1 LYGEIHFACQIAQNK
16 FCGTNTAR
24 NKFHGTG
31 VTSMKYLLGIDQ
43 GTTQTTAV
51 VVNEMG
57 EMIRKNSSQLPAQ
70 FPQAGWVEQEPND
83 IVRTVKEAC
92 APLLDKYEIAAVGFD
107 NQGETF
113 VVWDASTGE
122 AVTPAIVWQDTRGQ
136 SVCEALAPSVDA
148 DLLRAKTGLLL
159 DSYFSAPKLKWVFE
173 HYPEIRK
180 KAHEGKLKFGTTETW
195 VIWKL
200 SGGKLHVTDP
210 STASRT
216 LLFDMNK
223 FDWDADLLKL
233 FDVPRSMLPEVKPSA
248 GYIGDVDFG
257 NGKPLPLHA
266 LLVDQ
271 QAALFGQACFNA
283 GEMKCSFGTGS
294 FLLMNIGDKPKL
306 SNNGLLTTVGWNFNG
321 HTAYAFDGGI
331 FVTGSAV
338 QWLRDNLKFIPDSAS
353 SHAAAQQSK
362 DFGVVVVPA
371 LQGLAAPHWRTD
383 VQGAMF
389 GLNRST
395 TSDDI
400 VRATLDGIA
409 CRVYEVVTA
418 MSQDLG
424 QKPPHLKVYGGPS
437 GNPYLMQVIADLLDL
452 EVRVSAALEA
462 TAIGIANLAGVS
474 ALGNTF
480 EALAKNWKS
489 ETTYQPRMTKEERGK
504 KLAQWSKAIE
514 AVKKFHE

>member
-1 LYGEIHFACQIAQNK
+1 MPLFPKSKGQSLDGA
-16 FCGTNTAR
+16 
-24 NKFHGTG
+24 
-31 VTSMKYLLGIDQ
+31 VMKYLLGVDQ

-51 VVNEMG
+51 IVNELG
-57 EMIRKNSSQLPAQ
+57 EMLEKNSSQLPAR
-70 FPQAGWVEQEPND
+70 FPQAGWVEQEPAD

-92 APLLDKYEIAAVGFD
+92 APLLEKYDISAMGFD

-113 VVWDASTGE
+113 IVWDKDTGE
-122 AVTPAIVWQDTRGQ
+122 PVTPAIVWQDTRGQ
-136 SVCEALAPSVDA
+136 SVCDALASSFDLN
-148 DLLRAKTGLLL
+148 LLRQKTGLLL

-173 HYPEIRK
+173 NFPDIRK
-180 KAHEGKLKFGTTETW
+180 QAHAGKLLFGTTETW

-200 SGGKLHVTDP
+200 TNSKLHVTDP

-216 LLFDMNK
+216 LLFDMNR
-223 FDWDADLLKL
+223 FEWDDELLAL
-233 FDVPRSMLPEVKPSA
+233 FDVPKSMLPEVRPSA
-248 GYIGDVDFG
+248 GYIGDIDLAG
-257 NGKPLPLHA
+257 ASKPLPLHA

-271 QAALFGQACFNA
+271 QAALFGQACFRA

-294 FLLMNIGDKPKL
+294 FLLMNIGDKPRL
-306 SNNGLLTTVGWNFNG
+306 SNNGLLTTVGWNFDG

-338 QWLRDNLKFIPDSAS
+338 QWLRDNLKVIPDAAS
-353 SHAAAQQSK
+353 SNDAANRST
-362 DFGVVVVPA
+362 DHGVVVIPA

-383 VQGAMF
+383 VRGAMF

-418 MSQDLG
+418 MSQDAG
-424 QKPPHLKVYGGPS
+424 QAPPHLKVDGGPS
-437 GNPYLMQVIADLLDL
+437 GNPYLMQMIADLLNL

-474 ALGNTF
+474 AFGTSLD
-480 EALAKNWKS
+480 ELSKNWKAETSYLPKMSS
-489 ETTYQPRMTKEERGK
+489 ETREN
-504 KLAQWSKAIE
+504 KLAQWNKALG
-514 AVKKFHE
+514 AVKEFHG

>member
-1 LYGEIHFACQIAQNK
+1 
-16 FCGTNTAR
+16 
-24 NKFHGTG
+24 
-31 VTSMKYLLGIDQ
+31 MKYLLGIDQ

-51 VVNEMG
+51 IVNEMG
-57 EMIRKNSSQLPAQ
+57 EMLEKNSAQLPAR
-70 FPQAGWVEQEPND
+70 FPQAGWVEQEPAD
-83 IVRTVKEAC
+83 IVRTVIEAC
-92 APLLDKYEIAAVGFD
+92 APLLDKYDISAVGFD

-113 VVWDASTGE
+113 VVWDAETGE

-136 SVCEALAPSVDA
+136 SICDALAPGVDPN
-148 DLLRAKTGLLL
+148 LLRQKTGLLL

-173 HYPEIRK
+173 NHPEIRK
-180 KAHEGKLKFGTTETW
+180 RAHDGRLKFGTTETW

-200 SGGKLHVTDP
+200 SKGQLHVTDP

-216 LLFDMNK
+216 LLFDMNT
-223 FDWDADLLKL
+223 FQWDDDLLKL

-248 GYIGDVDFG
+248 GHIGDVDFG

-321 HTAYAFDGGI
+321 QTAYAFDGGI

-353 SHAAAQQSK
+353 SHSAAQRSK
-362 DFGVVVVPA
+362 DAGVVVIPA

-424 QKPPHLKVYGGPS
+424 QRPPHLKVDGGPS
-437 GNPYLMQVIADLLDL
+437 GNPYLMQMIADLLNI

-474 ALGNTF
+474 ALGTSF
-480 EALAKNWKS
+480 EALAQNWKS
-489 ETTYQPRMTKEERGK
+489 ETSYQPQMKKEDREK
-504 KLAQWSKAIE
+504 KLEQWGRALN
-514 AVKKFHE
+514 AVKAFHGNG

>member
-1 LYGEIHFACQIAQNK
+1 
-16 FCGTNTAR
+16 
-24 NKFHGTG
+24 
-31 VTSMKYLLGIDQ
+31 MKYLLGIDQ

-51 VVNEMG
+51 IVNEFG
-57 EMIRKNSSQLPAQ
+57 EMMEKNSAQLPAR
-70 FPQAGWVEQEPND
+70 FPQAGWVEQEPAD

-92 APLLDKYEIAAVGFD
+92 APLLDKYEISAVGFD

-113 VVWDASTGE
+113 IVWDKDTNE
-122 AVTPAIVWQDTRGQ
+122 PVTPAIVWQDTRGQ
-136 SVCEALAPSVDA
+136 SICEALAASASSPLTA
-148 DLLRAKTGLLL
+148 NPELLRQKTGLLL

-173 HYPEIRK
+173 NYPDIRK

-195 VIWKL
+195 VIWIL
-200 SGGKLHVTDP
+200 SKGKLHITDP

-223 FDWDADLLKL
+223 FDWDDDLLKL

-248 GYIGDVDFG
+248 GHIGDVDFG

-271 QAALFGQACFNA
+271 QAALFGQACFKA

-294 FLLMNIGDKPKL
+294 FLLMNIGEKPKL
-306 SNNGLLTTVGWNFNG
+306 SNNGLLTTVGWNFDG

-338 QWLRDNLKFIPDSAS
+338 QWLRDNLKLIPDSAS
-353 SHAAAQQSK
+353 SYDAAKRSSDA
-362 DFGVVVVPA
+362 GVVVVPA

-383 VQGAMF
+383 VRGAMF

-395 TSDDI
+395 SSDDI

-409 CRVYEVVTA
+409 CRVYEVVLA

-424 QKPPHLKVYGGPS
+424 KAPPHLKVDGGPS
-437 GNPYLMQVIADLLDL
+437 GNPYLMQMIADLLNL

-474 ALGNTF
+474 ALGTSF
-480 EALAKNWKS
+480 DELSKNWKS
-489 ETTYQPRMTKEERGK
+489 ETTYTPKMSDTDRSH
-504 KLAQWSKAIE
+504 KLTQWKNALD
-514 AVKKFHE
+514 AVKGFHQ

>member
-1 LYGEIHFACQIAQNK
+1 
-16 FCGTNTAR
+16 
-24 NKFHGTG
+24 
-31 VTSMKYLLGIDQ
+31 MKYLLGIDQ

-51 VVNEMG
+51 IVNELG
-57 EMIRKNSSQLPAQ
+57 EMLEKNSAQLPAL
-70 FPQAGWVEQEPND
+70 FPQAGWVEQEPAD

-92 APLLDKYEIAAVGFD
+92 APLLEKYEISAVGFD

-113 VVWDASTGE
+113 VVWDKDTGE
-122 AVTPAIVWQDTRGQ
+122 PVTTAIVWQDTRGQ
-136 SVCEALAPSVDA
+136 SVCEELAPKVDGEA
-148 DLLRAKTGLLL
+148 LRAKTGLLL

-173 HYPEIRK
+173 NYPDIRK
-180 KAHEGKLKFGTTETW
+180 KAHEGKLKLGTTETW
-195 VIWKL
+195 VIWSLTK
-200 SGGKLHVTDP
+200 GKLHITDP

-223 FDWDADLLKL
+223 FEWDDELLKL

-248 GYIGDVDFG
+248 GYISDVDFG

-271 QAALFGQACFNA
+271 QAALFGQACFKA

-306 SNNGLLTTVGWNFNG
+306 SNNGLLTTVGWNFDG

-338 QWLRDNLKFIPDSAS
+338 QWLRDNLKLIPDSAS
-353 SHAAAQQSK
+353 SHDAARRST
-362 DFGVVVVPA
+362 DGGVVVVPA
-371 LQGLAAPHWRTD
+371 LQGLAAPHWQTD
-383 VQGAMF
+383 VRGAMF

-395 TSDDI
+395 SSDDI

-409 CRVYEVVTA
+409 CRVYEVVMA

-424 QKPPHLKVYGGPS
+424 QAPPHLKVDGGPS
-437 GNPYLMQVIADLLDL
+437 GNPYLMQMIADLLNL

-474 ALGNTF
+474 AIGTTF
-480 EALAKNWKS
+480 DELSKNWKS
-489 ETTYQPRMTKEERGK
+489 ETAYAPKMSKVNREN
-504 KLAQWSKAIE
+504 KLAQWNKAVE

>member
-1 LYGEIHFACQIAQNK
+1 
-16 FCGTNTAR
+16 
-24 NKFHGTG
+24 
-31 VTSMKYLLGIDQ
+31 MKYLLGIDQ

-51 VVNEMG
+51 IVNELG
-57 EMIRKNSSQLPAQ
+57 EMVEKNSAQLPAR
-70 FPQAGWVEQEPND
+70 FPQAGWVEQEPED

-92 APLLDKYEIAAVGFD
+92 APLLSKYEIAAVGFD

-113 VVWDASTGE
+113 VVWDAETGD

-136 SVCEALAPSVDA
+136 SVCDALASSVD
-148 DLLRAKTGLLL
+148 LNWLRKTTGLLL

-173 HYPEIRK
+173 NNPEIRK
-180 KAHEGKLKFGTTETW
+180 RAHEGKLKFGTTETW

-216 LLFDMNK
+216 LLFDMNT
-223 FDWDADLLKL
+223 FQWDEKLLQL
-233 FDVPRSMLPEVKPSA
+233 FDVPKSMLPEVKPSA
-248 GYIGDVDFG
+248 GHIGDVDFG
-257 NGKPLPLHA
+257 DGKPLPLHA

-271 QAALFGQACFNA
+271 QAALFGQACFKA

-338 QWLRDNLKFIPDSAS
+338 QWLRDNLKFIPDSAA
-353 SHAAAQQSK
+353 SHDAANNSK
-362 DFGVVVVPA
+362 DMGVVVIPA

-409 CRVYEVVTA
+409 CRVYEVVSA
-418 MSQDLG
+418 MSQDSG
-424 QKPPHLKVYGGPS
+424 TPPPYLKVDGGPA
-437 GNPYLMQVIADLLDL
+437 GNPYLMQMISDLLNL
-452 EVRVSAALEA
+452 EVRVSASMEA
-462 TAIGIANLAGVS
+462 TAIGIANLASVS
-474 ALGNTF
+474 ALGASF
-480 EALAKNWKS
+480 EQLANNWKAEKVYTPS
-489 ETTYQPRMTKEERGK
+489 MKEEERRK
-504 KLAQWSKAIE
+504 RLAQWNKALE
-514 AVKKFHE
+514 AVKKFHDDRP

>member
-1 LYGEIHFACQIAQNK
+1 
-16 FCGTNTAR
+16 
-24 NKFHGTG
+24 
-31 VTSMKYLLGIDQ
+31 MKYLLGIDQ

-51 VVNEMG
+51 IVNELG
-57 EMIRKNSSQLPAQ
+57 EMVEKNSAQLPAR
-70 FPQAGWVEQEPND
+70 FPQAGWVEQEPED

-92 APLLDKYEIAAVGFD
+92 TPLLSKYEIAAVGFD

-113 VVWDASTGE
+113 VVWDAETGD

-136 SVCEALAPSVDA
+136 SVCDALASSVD
-148 DLLRAKTGLLL
+148 LNWLRKTTGLLL

-173 HYPEIRK
+173 NNPEIRK
-180 KAHEGKLKFGTTETW
+180 RAHEGKLKFGTTETW

-216 LLFDMNK
+216 LLFDMNT
-223 FDWDADLLKL
+223 FQWDEKLLQL
-233 FDVPRSMLPEVKPSA
+233 FDVPKSMLPEVKPSA
-248 GYIGDVDFG
+248 GHIGDVDFG
-257 NGKPLPLHA
+257 DGKPLPLHA

-271 QAALFGQACFNA
+271 QAALFGQACFKA

-338 QWLRDNLKFIPDSAS
+338 QWLRDNLKFIPDSAA
-353 SHAAAQQSK
+353 SHDAANNSK
-362 DFGVVVVPA
+362 DMGVVVIPA

-409 CRVYEVVTA
+409 CRVYEVVSA
-418 MSQDLG
+418 MSQDSG
-424 QKPPHLKVYGGPS
+424 TPPPYLKVDGGPA
-437 GNPYLMQVIADLLDL
+437 GNPYLMQMISDLLNL
-452 EVRVSAALEA
+452 EVRVSASMEA

-474 ALGNTF
+474 ALGASF
-480 EALAKNWKS
+480 EQLANNWKAEKVYTPS
-489 ETTYQPRMTKEERGK
+489 MKEEERRK
-504 KLAQWSKAIE
+504 KLAQWNKALE
-514 AVKKFHE
+514 AVKKFHDDRP

>member
-1 LYGEIHFACQIAQNK
+1 
-16 FCGTNTAR
+16 
-24 NKFHGTG
+24 
-31 VTSMKYLLGIDQ
+31 MKYLLGIDQ

-51 VVNEMG
+51 IVNENG
-57 EMIRKNSSQLPAQ
+57 EMLEKNSAQLPAR
-70 FPQAGWVEQEPND
+70 FPQAGWVEQEPAD

-92 APLLDKYEIAAVGFD
+92 APLLDKYDISAVGFD

-113 VVWDASTGE
+113 IVWDAETGE

-136 SVCEALAPSVDA
+136 SVCDSLASNVD
-148 DLLRAKTGLLL
+148 LNWLRQTTGLLL

-173 HYPEIRK
+173 NDPEIRK

-200 SGGKLHVTDP
+200 SNGKLHITDP

-223 FDWDADLLKL
+223 FEWDEDLLKL

-257 NGKPLPLHA
+257 NGKSLPLHA

-294 FLLMNIGDKPKL
+294 FLLMNIGGKPQL

-338 QWLRDNLKFIPDSAS
+338 QWLRDNLKVIPDSAS
-353 SHAAAQQSK
+353 SHNAANKST
-362 DFGVVVVPA
+362 DMGVVVVPA

-418 MSQDLG
+418 MSQDAG
-424 QKPPHLKVYGGPS
+424 TPPPHLKVDGGPS
-437 GNPYLMQVIADLLDL
+437 GNPYLMQMIADLLNL

-474 ALGNTF
+474 ALGTTF
-480 EALAKNWKS
+480 ESLAKNWKA
-489 ETTYQPRMTKEERGK
+489 EKLYKPQMKNEEREK
-504 KLAQWSKAIE
+504 KLAQWNKALE

>member
-1 LYGEIHFACQIAQNK
+1 
-16 FCGTNTAR
+16 
-24 NKFHGTG
+24 
-31 VTSMKYLLGIDQ
+31 MKYLLGIDQ

-51 VVNEMG
+51 IVNELG
-57 EMIRKNSSQLPAQ
+57 EMVEKNSAQLPAR
-70 FPQAGWVEQEPND
+70 FPQAGWVEQEPGD

-92 APLLDKYEIAAVGFD
+92 APLLDGTYEISAVGFD

-113 VVWDASTGE
+113 VVWDEDSGE
-122 AVTPAIVWQDTRGQ
+122 AVTPAIVWQDTRGE
-136 SVCEALAPSVDA
+136 SVCKALASHVDP
-148 DLLRAKTGLLL
+148 DLLRHKTGLLL

-173 HYPEIRK
+173 NDPAIRK

-195 VIWKL
+195 VIWSLTK
-200 SGGKLHVTDP
+200 GRLHITDP

-223 FDWDADLLKL
+223 FEWDEDLLKL

-248 GYIGDVDFG
+248 GYIGDIDFG

-271 QAALFGQACFNA
+271 QAALFGQACFKA

-321 HTAYAFDGGI
+321 QTAYAFDGGI

-338 QWLRDNLKFIPDSAS
+338 QWLRDNLKLIPDSAS
-353 SHAAAQQSK
+353 SNDAANRSTDA
-362 DFGVVVVPA
+362 GVVVVPA

-383 VQGAMF
+383 VRGAMF

-395 TSDDI
+395 SSDDI

-409 CRVYEVVTA
+409 CRVYEVVMA

-424 QKPPHLKVYGGPS
+424 QAPPHLKVDGGPS
-437 GNPYLMQVIADLLDL
+437 GNPYLMQMIADLLNL

-474 ALGNTF
+474 ALGTTF
-480 EALAKNWKS
+480 EELSKNWKA
-489 ETTYQPRMTKEERGK
+489 EKVYVPNMNEDERGK
-504 KLAQWSKAIE
+504 KLAQWNKAVE
-514 AVKKFHE
+514 AVKTFHS

>member
-1 LYGEIHFACQIAQNK
+1 
-16 FCGTNTAR
+16 
-24 NKFHGTG
+24 
-31 VTSMKYLLGIDQ
+31 MKYLLGIDQ

-51 VVNEMG
+51 IVNELG
-57 EMIRKNSSQLPAQ
+57 EMVEKNSVQLPAR
-70 FPQAGWVEQEPND
+70 FPQAGWVEQDPLD

-92 APLLDKYEIAAVGFD
+92 APLLDGTYNIAAVGFD

-113 VVWDASTGE
+113 IVWDKDTGE
-122 AVTPAIVWQDTRGQ
+122 PVTPAIVWQDTRGE
-136 SVCEALAPSVDA
+136 SVCKALASRVDPN
-148 DLLRAKTGLLL
+148 LLRQKTGLLL

-173 HYPEIRK
+173 NYPQIRK
-180 KAHEGKLKFGTTETW
+180 QAHDGKLKFGTTETW
-195 VIWKL
+195 VIWSL
-200 SGGKLHVTDP
+200 TQGKLHVTDP

-216 LLFDMNK
+216 LLFDMNR
-223 FDWDADLLKL
+223 FEWDDEQLSL
-233 FDVPRSMLPEVKPSA
+233 FDVPRSMLAQVKPSA

-266 LLVDQ
+266 MLVDQ

-294 FLLMNIGDKPKL
+294 FLLMNIGDKPRL
-306 SNNGLLTTVGWNFNG
+306 SNNGLLTTVGWNFDG

-338 QWLRDNLKFIPDSAS
+338 QWLRDNLKVIPDSAS
-353 SHAAAQQSK
+353 SNDAANRST
-362 DFGVVVVPA
+362 DMGVVVVPA

-383 VQGAMF
+383 VRGAMF

-418 MSQDLG
+418 MSQDAG
-424 QKPPHLKVYGGPS
+424 QAPPHLKVDGGPS
-437 GNPYLMQVIADLLDL
+437 GNPYLMQMIADLLNL

-474 ALGNTF
+474 ALGTTF
-480 EALAKNWKS
+480 DELSKNWES
-489 ETTYQPRMTKEERGK
+489 EKVYMPKMKEDERGQ
-504 KLAQWSKAIE
+504 KLAQWNKAV
-514 AVKKFHE
+514 ASVKAFHN

>member
-1 LYGEIHFACQIAQNK
+1 
-16 FCGTNTAR
+16 
-24 NKFHGTG
+24 
-31 VTSMKYLLGIDQ
+31 MKYLLGIDQ

-51 VVNEMG
+51 IVNELG
-57 EMIRKNSSQLPAQ
+57 EMLEKNSAQLPAR
-70 FPQAGWVEQEPND
+70 FPQAGWVEQDPAD

-92 APLLDKYEIAAVGFD
+92 APLLDKYDISAVGFD

-113 VVWDASTGE
+113 VVWDKDTGE
-122 AVTPAIVWQDTRGQ
+122 SVTPAIVWQDTRGE
-136 SVCEALAPSVDA
+136 SVCKALASNIDPE
-148 DLLRAKTGLLL
+148 LLRHKTGLLL

-173 HYPEIRK
+173 NYPEIRK
-180 KAHEGKLKFGTTETW
+180 QAHEGKLKFGTTETW
-195 VIWKL
+195 VIWSLTK
-200 SGGKLHVTDP
+200 GKLHITDP

-223 FDWDADLLKL
+223 FEWDEDLLKL

-248 GYIGDVDFG
+248 GYIGDMDFG

-306 SNNGLLTTVGWNFNG
+306 SSNGLLTTVGWNFNG

-338 QWLRDNLKFIPDSAS
+338 QWLRDNLKLIPDSAS
-353 SHAAAQQSK
+353 SNDSANRST
-362 DFGVVVVPA
+362 DSGVVIVPA

-383 VQGAMF
+383 VRGAML

-395 TSDDI
+395 SSDDI

-424 QKPPHLKVYGGPS
+424 KAPPHLKVDGGPS
-437 GNPYLMQVIADLLDL
+437 GNPYLMQMIADLLNL

-474 ALGNTF
+474 ALGTSF
-480 EALAKNWKS
+480 DELSANWKS
-489 ETTYQPRMTKEERGK
+489 ETSYLPSMNEDERGK
-504 KLAQWSKAIE
+504 KLSQWNKAVE
-514 AVKKFHE
+514 AVKGFHQ